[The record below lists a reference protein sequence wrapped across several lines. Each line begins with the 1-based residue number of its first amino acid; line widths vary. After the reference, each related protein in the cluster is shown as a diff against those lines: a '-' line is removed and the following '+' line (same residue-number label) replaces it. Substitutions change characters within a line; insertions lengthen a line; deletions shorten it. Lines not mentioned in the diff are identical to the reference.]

1 QNPKMKKIGEMT
13 LPIGLREMEQAEQ
26 LWQRFAPY
34 LSAEFQDTSAAG
46 GIVESP
52 LREIPSMKERLSVH
66 YDGDIG
72 GKLFLK
78 CDNEL
83 PIAGSIKA
91 RGGVYEVLHHAEKL
105 AMDAGLLN
113 VDESYGQFSSER
125 FKQFFSQYSIGV
137 GSTGNLGLSIGI
149 ISAKLGFQVSVYMS
163 SDAKQWKKDLLRE
176 KGATV
181 VEFEG
186 DFSE

>member
-1 QNPKMKKIGEMT
+1 MDMEQQELNCWIEKYPLLKNIINLQPVVWQNPKMKKIGEMT

-66 YDGDIG
+66 YDGEIG

-91 RGGVYEVLHHAEKL
+91 RGGVYEVLHHAE
-105 AMDAGLLN
+105 
-113 VDESYGQFSSER
+113 
-125 FKQFFSQYSIGV
+125 
-137 GSTGNLGLSIGI
+137 
-149 ISAKLGFQVSVYMS
+149 
-163 SDAKQWKKDLLRE
+163 
-176 KGATV
+176 
-181 VEFEG
+181 
-186 DFSE
+186 